1 MHMLKKISILKK
13 ILLLSLVCSILIC
26 VVGGSGIYSLKKSNS
41 DMRNMYDNK
50 LKAIEYLD
58 TCNLLAKSNES
69 DVLYI
74 LNYSENREFVDKE
87 ISQINENSKKNEESL
102 KAYKALNLD
111 SYESSTLSA
120 VEKDQKDSREV
131 RSKAIELV
139 KSGNPS
145 GSSQLM
151 YENMDLSQKY
161 LKGLE
166 NLVNHDV
173 KLADEIKIENDKNY
187 KVSLIVL
194 ISIFV
199 ISLLI
204 SFVLGCIIA
213 LGISKTLNITMKH
226 LENVKKGDF
235 TINMPEDVLA
245 LKDEA
250 GGIARSVD
258 QTQKSIKALIV
269 NVIDSSK
276 STVNNVN
283 EIDGSMKELNNKV
296 MEISAVTEELA
307 ATTQETS
314 ASTQELNATASE
326 IEKAV
331 ENAANE
337 AESGSNAAAKIKER
351 AENLKTKAIE
361 SKDNTLSIYKDTETK
376 LSKSIEKA
384 KDVEKISVLSESILD
399 IADQTSLLALNASIE
414 SARAGEAGKGFAV
427 VADEISKLAETSQ
440 AAVNEIQKVIKGV
453 ILSVDDLSNNSKN
466 ILQFIENNVI
476 KDYDILAETAEKYN
490 EDAIFV
496 ENLVSNFSATS
507 EELHASMETMVQVID
522 GIAVAS
528 NEAAEGTQS
537 IAEKAGEIS
546 NKSELVKIDSEKT
559 IKETSNLSGLIKK
572 FKI

>member
-13 ILLLSLVCSILIC
+13 ILLLSLVCSILMC

-69 DVLYI
+69 NVLYI
-74 LNYSENREFVDKE
+74 LNYNENREFVDKE

-131 RSKAIELV
+131 RSKVIELV
-139 KSGNPS
+139 KSGNS
-145 GSSQLM
+145 KGSSQLM

-166 NLVNHDV
+166 DLVNHDV

-258 QTQKSIKALIV
+258 QTQKSIKALVV

-283 EIDGSMKELNNKV
+283 EIDGSMKELNNNV

-351 AENLKTKAIE
+351 AENLKSKAIE

-427 VADEISKLAETSQ
+427 VADEIGKLAETSQ

-490 EDAIFV
+490 EDATFV

-546 NKSELVKIDSEKT
+546 NKSELVKINSEKT